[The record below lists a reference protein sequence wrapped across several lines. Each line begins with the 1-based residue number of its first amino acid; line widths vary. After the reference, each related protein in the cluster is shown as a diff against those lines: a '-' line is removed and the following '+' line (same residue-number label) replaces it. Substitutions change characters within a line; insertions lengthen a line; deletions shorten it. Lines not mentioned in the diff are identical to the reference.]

1 MVIMLVK
8 VQRIRI
14 FIAHQDRTEQ
24 KATYHYITLPYDIT
38 EWNHRDCKNQCPTT
52 KKRLF
57 IYPNFPSLVL
67 VWLSRLSVSWTQR
80 RQKHGYLRAH
90 IVTVLNTST

>member
-38 EWNHRDCKNQCPTT
+38 ELNHRDCETNVPLQKNDCSYVPISH
-52 KKRLF
+52 RLF
-57 IYPNFPSLVL
+57 LF
-67 VWLSRLSVSWTQR
+67 
-80 RQKHGYLRAH
+80 GYQGFLYLGPKEDKSMAICVH
-90 IVTVLNTST
+90 I